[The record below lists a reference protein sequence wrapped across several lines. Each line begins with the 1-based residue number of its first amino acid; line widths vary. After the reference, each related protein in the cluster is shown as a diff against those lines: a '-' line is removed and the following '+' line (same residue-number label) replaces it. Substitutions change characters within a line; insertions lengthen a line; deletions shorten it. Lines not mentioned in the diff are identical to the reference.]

1 MEQLILNKK
10 IMKIYIKF
18 SILAIGL
25 VFGFSAC
32 DKHFEELNTNP
43 NEPSSTSTSFLL
55 TNAQKSMMDYTWDE
69 WFNGR
74 RGNQLAQY
82 WSSNQY
88 TNESRYQLRISIT
101 NSYWAGFYSR
111 SLQDLQEIIN
121 LNTSSPGDYVGFGK
135 TENQIAVAKILQT
148 WVYQNMTD
156 CWGPI
161 PFNQALQGAAFPNP
175 AYDAL
180 EDVYAGMLSSL
191 NSAIAALDVSDNSFQ
206 GDVIYNGDMSLWLK
220 FANSLKLRI
229 AIRMSDVESA
239 TASAA
244 INEAVT
250 SGVFT
255 SNADNALFNYLGAA
269 PNNNPLNED
278 YITRNDFC
286 ASNTMV
292 DELDRLGDPRMSFF
306 YAPAANTSTF
316 VGEVYGLDEA
326 NGALTTDGDVSQRSA
341 QILAA
346 SAPGV
351 YMDYAQ
357 VEFIM
362 AEAVERGYIGG
373 SAADH
378 YNNGVTASMQFWDES
393 GTLTTTDINNY
404 LSQPVVDYATAK
416 AADGDWKVTIGRQ
429 KWIALYMQGIQGW
442 SEWRRLDFGILQL
455 PIDGTLDGTGIPTRM
470 RYPLDEQTLNNS
482 SYSEGVGLL
491 GGADDQDTK
500 LWWDVN

>member
-1 MEQLILNKK
+1 
-10 IMKIYIKF
+10 MKNYIKL
-18 SILAIGL
+18 SILAVGL
-25 VFGFSAC
+25 TFGFSAC
-32 DKHFEELNTNP
+32 DKYYEELNTNP

-88 TNESRYQLRISIT
+88 TNESRYQLRTSIT
-101 NSYWAGFYSR
+101 NSYWALFYSR

-121 LNTSSPGDYVGFGK
+121 LNTDTPDDYVGFGK
-135 TENQIAVAKILQT
+135 TENQIAIAKVLQT
-148 WVYQNMTD
+148 WLYQNMTD

-161 PFNQALQGAAFPNP
+161 PFTQALQGAAFPSP
-175 AYDAL
+175 EYDSQR
-180 EDVYAGMLSSL
+180 DVYLGMLATL
-191 NSAIAALDVSDNSFQ
+191 NDAIAAFDVSDNSVQ
-206 GDVIYNGDMSLWLK
+206 GDVIYNGDISLWKK
-220 FANSLKLRI
+220 FANSLKMRV
-229 AIRMSDVESA
+229 AIRMADVESS
-239 TASAA
+239 TASTA
-244 INEAVT
+244 ISEAVA

-278 YITRNDFC
+278 YQTRNDFC
-286 ASNTMV
+286 ASNTMI
-292 DELDRLGDPRMSFF
+292 DELDRLGDPRIGFF
-306 YAPAANTSTF
+306 YAPTASGGAY
-316 VGEVYGLDEA
+316 VGEVYGLNEA
-326 NGALTTDGDVSQRSA
+326 NGALTLDPDVSQRSA
-341 QILAA
+341 QVLAA

-357 VEFIM
+357 VEFIL
-362 AEAVERGYIGG
+362 AEAVERGYIAG

-378 YNNGVTASMQFWDES
+378 YNNGITASMQFWDETGS
-393 GTLTTTDINNY
+393 LDATDINNY
-404 LSQPVVDYATAK
+404 LAQPEVDYALAL

-455 PIDGTLDGTGIPTRM
+455 PADGVLDGSGIPTRM

-482 SYSEGVGLL
+482 SYAGGVTKL

-500 LWWDVN
+500 VWWDAN